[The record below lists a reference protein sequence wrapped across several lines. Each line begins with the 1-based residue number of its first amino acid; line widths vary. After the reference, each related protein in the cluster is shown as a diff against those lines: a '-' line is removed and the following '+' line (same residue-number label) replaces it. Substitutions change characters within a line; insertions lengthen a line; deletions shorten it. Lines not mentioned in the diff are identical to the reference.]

1 MEHCFTRKAWLANV
15 KSGNGSKPT
24 GKYLGKLNR
33 RPIDP
38 KTGIMKSK
46 GRSTVEERRPA
57 VRVAV
62 DLEAKYQRVGIPP
75 QFEARITDIS
85 TSGLR
90 VRTSQR
96 LAVGI
101 SIDIAFDLDDPS
113 RRSRMTL
120 RVRAG
125 VVRVVIDEVP
135 PFEYALMI
143 VNDDVVK
150 NVLRQAVLM
159 INLSTPPEA
168 RR

>member
-1 MEHCFTRKAWLANV
+1 V
-15 KSGNGSKPT
+15 KSRNAANQSENI
-24 GKYLGKLNR
+24 LGKLNR

-62 DLEAKYQRVGIPP
+62 DLEAKYKRVGIPP
-75 QFEARITDIS
+75 QFEARITEIS

-90 VRTSQR
+90 LRTSQR

-120 RVRAG
+120 RVRAR
-125 VVRVVIDEVP
+125 VVRVVLEKEP
-135 PFEYALMI
+135 QFEYALMI
-143 VNDDVVK
+143 VDDDVVK
-150 NVLRQAVLM
+150 NFLRQAVLM
-159 INLSTPPEA
+159 INLSAPPEA
-168 RR
+168 RRY